1 MSNCNEDGN
10 YLLKS
15 IDLLEQVVIM
25 KQNEIKYLRLYVKK
39 LEQAILKI
47 YDNTTEMDLDID
59 YSEYEEYDKNE
70 ITDMKGNIMPLMNP
84 HNT

>member
-1 MSNCNEDGN
+1 MSNDI

-25 KQNEIKYLRLYVKK
+25 KKNEIKYLRLYVKK

-47 YDNTTEMDLDID
+47 YDNTKDMDLDID
-59 YSEYEEYDKNE
+59 YNDYEEYDKNE
-70 ITDMKGNIMPLMNP
+70 ITPV
-84 HNT
+84 NT

>member
-47 YDNTTEMDLDID
+47 Y
-59 YSEYEEYDKNE
+59 EEYDKNE